1 MKSVDFITNIAPH
14 YREHLWL
21 ELLKFKDYRIKFF
34 FGDEANSSIQQINFH
49 GAPWLEYFDRLVW
62 LTNFRIRRVL
72 VWQRGVVANA
82 AKTSSSIV
90 IFLGDMYL
98 ISTWIAVLI
107 LRIRRRRI
115 VFWGHGIYGSETG
128 IKKFLRLSF
137 LRLADFNLVY
147 SMRAKQ
153 LLVNDGLPET
163 RIGVIFNSL
172 DYLVQTSLRQ
182 PVLADNFYHDTN
194 WFRWGDL
201 PVLIYIGRLTKQ
213 KRLEKLLRV
222 VNALNADGPRFNLL
236 LIGDG
241 PERQHLESLVSLDAR
256 MIHFYGAC
264 YREDQLAKLIANAD
278 LCVSPGEIGLTAI
291 HSLSYGTPA
300 CTHGNFSKQMPEVE
314 AIVEGIT
321 GTLFDEST
329 GNLQQCIEDW
339 FGNSHDRG
347 EVRTACY
354 HMIDDKYNPAVQC
367 RVLREALDCL

>member
-21 ELLKFKDYRIKFF
+21 ELLKFEDYRIKFF
-34 FGDEANSSIQQINFH
+34 FGDESNSSIQQINFH
-49 GAPWLEYFDRLVW
+49 RDPWLEYLDRLVW
-62 LTNFRIRRVL
+62 LTNFRIRRAL

-90 IFLGDMYL
+90 IFLGDMYV

-115 VFWGHGIYGSETG
+115 VFWGHGVYGSETG
-128 IKKFLRLSF
+128 IKKFLRVAF

-153 LLVNDGLPET
+153 LLVNNGLPET

-201 PVLIYIGRLTKQ
+201 PVLIYIGRLTKR
-213 KRLEKLLRV
+213 KRLEQLLRV
-222 VNALNADGPRFNLL
+222 VNALNADGPR
-236 LIGDG
+236 
-241 PERQHLESLVSLDAR
+241 
-256 MIHFYGAC
+256 
-264 YREDQLAKLIANAD
+264 
-278 LCVSPGEIGLTAI
+278 
-291 HSLSYGTPA
+291 LSTP
-300 CTHGNFSKQMPEVE
+300 
-314 AIVEGIT
+314 
-321 GTLFDEST
+321 
-329 GNLQQCIEDW
+329 
-339 FGNSHDRG
+339 
-347 EVRTACY
+347 
-354 HMIDDKYNPAVQC
+354 
-367 RVLREALDCL
+367 